1 MPIPS
6 GATVW
11 PQPFDPSD
19 RVDYALGF
27 GPLFTGHEVIDVA
40 QVTLMPEAIALGL
53 TILEDE
59 DHGPSIADDTNIE
72 LYFEIEEEFR
82 DNVLFLGG
90 VDLPVEITVTTT
102 ATPPRRFQRTVVLKV
117 AQL

>member
-11 PQPFDPSD
+11 AQPLDPSD
-19 RVDYALGF
+19 RADYVVGLGA
-27 GPLFTGHEVIDVA
+27 LFTGEEVIDVA
-40 QVTLMPEAIALGL
+40 QVTLMPEAVALGL

-72 LYFEIEEEFR
+72 LWFEVEEEFR

-117 AQL
+117 VQL